1 MHPLDIKPGIATI
14 TAGET
19 LQDYSNIDH
28 QIQAMGLRLDAIRKV
43 LAGFSKD
50 ADKNSWKYRYWK
62 TTEARVLKKWQM
74 MDKLRRTG
82 LRTNYRQKT
91 KVDYAWWEPHVGMAL
106 NSTFLWNL
114 NLPARLDWSWEN
126 ARNEFI
132 QKARRGLA

>member
-1 MHPLDIKPGIATI
+1 MSNLDIKPGIATI

-19 LQDYSNIDH
+19 LRDWRDVDLEIEH
-28 QIQAMGLRLDAIRKV
+28 LGTRLDAIRKI
-43 LAGFSKD
+43 LGGIKD
-50 ADKNSWKYRYWK
+50 TATWKYSYWK

>member
-1 MHPLDIKPGIATI
+1 MHPLDIKPGIATV

-19 LQDYSNIDH
+19 LRDWSDIDH
-28 QIQAMGLRLDAIRKV
+28 EIEHLGTRLDAIRKV

-82 LRTNYRQKT
+82 LRTNYRQRLKI
-91 KVDYAWWEPHVGMAL
+91 DYSWWEPHYGIGL
-106 NSTFLWNL
+106 GRT
-114 NLPARLDWSWEN
+114 LPEWLTIQADLSWSWEN
-126 ARNEFI
+126 ARSEFI

>member
-1 MHPLDIKPGIATI
+1 MTPLDTIPGIATI
-14 TAGET
+14 PAGET

-28 QIQAMGLRLDAIRKV
+28 QIEVMGLRLDAIRRV

-50 ADKNSWKYRYWK
+50 ADNSDWKYQYWK
-62 TTEARVLKKWQM
+62 CVEARVLKKWKM
-74 MDKLRRTG
+74 MDLLRQTR
-82 LRTNYRQKT
+82 LRTSYRDKT
-91 KVDYAWWEPHVGMAL
+91 KVDYAWWEPHVGMAM

-126 ARNEFI
+126 ARSEFI

>member
-19 LQDYSNIDH
+19 LRDWRDVDLEIEH
-28 QIQAMGLRLDAIRKV
+28 LGTRLDAIRKI
-43 LAGFSKD
+43 LGGIKD
-50 ADKNSWKYRYWK
+50 TATWKYSYWK